1 MHKLK
6 ISHFLKS
13 KFDDLW
19 LTTRAYCQILATA
32 STCYNIIRDLL
43 LQMYISK
50 WKELYSIA
58 RSSMYGARHHSKM
71 REKIARKKDGTER
84 VRKPVRLN
92 GAALVYL
99 PTWMWQGF
107 WVVRIINRAGRW
119 HLALDRTDWFTF
131 ITMNAGAVNCL
142 IAPVSMLVSMST
154 SNDNQNRCCIR
165 ISPLH
170 HPICNKSYFCS
181 TSLMAVFSST
191 AADVH
196 SWKVTYKTRQW
207 LLVTRVSLTTV
218 RVTWTAK
225 GDLVQLWVRRALKF
239 AKSGQHRKTVRSD
252 VVADKMSTFYARFT
266 VYVFCQK
273 CDFWHGLIHGEQSG
287 IERGG

>member
-1 MHKLK
+1 MRKLK
-6 ISHFLKS
+6 ISPGLEEQVRRFVTNHQSILSDFGDRINMLQHHPWPSTSNVYFKV
-13 KFDDLW
+13 KGALLYRPEFHVR
-19 LTTRAYCQILATA
+19 RAP
-32 STCYNIIRDLL
+32 SFKNER
-43 LQMYISK
+43 
-50 WKELYSIA
+50 
-58 RSSMYGARHHSKM
+58 
-71 REKIARKKDGTER
+71 KIARKKDGTER

-196 SWKVTYKTRQW
+196 SWKVTYNTRQW